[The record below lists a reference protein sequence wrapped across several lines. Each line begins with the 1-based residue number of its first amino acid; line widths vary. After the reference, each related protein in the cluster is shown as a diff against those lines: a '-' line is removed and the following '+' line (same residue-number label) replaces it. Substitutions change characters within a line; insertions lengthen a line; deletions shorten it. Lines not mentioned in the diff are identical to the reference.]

1 MPKLK
6 TRKALHKVLKVRKSG
21 VVTLAGQKGK
31 RHNTGK
37 KNAKFN
43 RGKRASVNLSSA
55 DRNRLKNVL

>member
-1 MPKLK
+1 MPKIK
-6 TRKALHKVLKVRKSG
+6 TRKALQKVLKKRKSG

-43 RGKRASVNLSSA
+43 RGKRAKVNLSKA
-55 DRNRLKNVL
+55 DMNRLKNVI